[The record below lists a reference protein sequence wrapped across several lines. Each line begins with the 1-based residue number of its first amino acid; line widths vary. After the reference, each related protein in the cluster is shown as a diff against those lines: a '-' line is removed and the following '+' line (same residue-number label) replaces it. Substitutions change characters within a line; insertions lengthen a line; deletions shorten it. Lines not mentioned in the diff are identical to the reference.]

1 MGIPKMHEKFCAET
15 SLEAVTC
22 SAEDW
27 EVTVRKM
34 FLDGLRMGDG
44 WNMLK
49 IVSNDE
55 FRYYRC

>member
-1 MGIPKMHEKFCAET
+1 MHEKFCAET

-27 EVTVRKM
+27 EFTVRKM
-34 FLDGLRMGDG
+34 LQDGLRMGDG

-49 IVSNDE
+49 IVSTDE